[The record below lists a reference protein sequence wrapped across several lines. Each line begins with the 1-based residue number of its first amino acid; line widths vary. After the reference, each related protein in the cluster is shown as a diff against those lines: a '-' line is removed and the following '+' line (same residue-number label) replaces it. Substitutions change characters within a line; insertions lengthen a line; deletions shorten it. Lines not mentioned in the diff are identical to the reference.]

1 MEIILNALI
10 SRKVI
15 NHSINKF
22 LSKYK
27 DSLKK
32 TKKQIKKD
40 GKIIEIPYIEVIK
53 DINGVPSKD
62 CQNLIDLLFLKKD
75 DCNDCVHFNEID
87 KPSFVG
93 DIWETVINFLKL
105 TEKEKD
111 IFNKIITDDIKK
123 SFKFSQKD
131 IRIEL

>member
-1 MEIILNALI
+1 MTVMIVFI
-10 SRKVI
+10 ST
-15 NHSINKF
+15 
-22 LSKYK
+22 KY
-27 DSLKK
+27 
-32 TKKQIKKD
+32 
-40 GKIIEIPYIEVIK
+40 
-53 DINGVPSKD
+53 
-62 CQNLIDLLFLKKD
+62 
-75 DCNDCVHFNEID
+75 D